1 MPMRQTGMLSDTL
14 ILMANSE
21 RGRDGNKNCRPVRR
35 TKKPCVPK
43 GPGCLLV
50 LVWSSV
56 SSCLERRVVDVV
68 VAVAAVDDDVVVVV
82 GVVTPTTTRHAGTGG
97 ASVCND
103 AGVAVVSLWC
113 ISFREHG

>member
-1 MPMRQTGMLSDTL
+1 MRQTGMLSDTL

-56 SSCLERRVVDVV
+56 SSCLERRVVNV
-68 VAVAAVDDDVVVVV
+68 VAVVGDDVVVVV
-82 GVVTPTTTRHAGTGG
+82 VTPTTTPPHADTGG
-97 ASVCND
+97 ASVCNA
-103 AGVAVVSLWC
+103 AGVAVVSFWC
-113 ISFREHG
+113 ISASFREHG